1 MLRKSPTYEIMTSQT
16 STQLTIRPAK
26 PDDAELVVRL
36 IPLSMGVLAD
46 HLFGEVRTPLDEILA
61 GLYRLGAS
69 RYGWSRTDIAEWN
82 DEAVGMIISFP
93 GGETLH
99 RDIATGFGLFKLC
112 NFFDVMRLGLRALS
126 MGSGI
131 ETKRDEYYI
140 ANLAVLPQYQGR
152 GIGSGLLAH
161 VEEKA
166 KKAGTQKCSL
176 IVDTE
181 KPAALRLY
189 EHLGYQVVFSKNL
202 VGVTEDPHAGFF
214 RLVKE
219 LV

>member
-1 MLRKSPTYEIMTSQT
+1 MSLE
-16 STQLTIRPAK
+16 IRPAI

-36 IPLSMGVLAD
+36 IRMSMGVLAD
-46 HLFGEVRTPLDEILA
+46 YLFGGVRTPLDEILA
-61 GLYRLGAS
+61 GLYRFEAN
-69 RYGWSRTDIAEWN
+69 RYSWSRTDIAEWN
-82 DEAVGMIISFP
+82 GETVGMIISFP

-126 MGSGI
+126 MGGGI

-152 GIGSGLLAH
+152 GIGSDLLAH
-161 VEEKA
+161 VEGKA
-166 KKAGTQKCSL
+166 KKSRFHKCSL

-181 KPAALRLY
+181 KPAARRLY
-189 EHLGYQVVFSKNL
+189 EHRGYQVVYTKNF
-202 VGVTEDPHAGFF
+202 VGAAEDPQAGYY